1 MFATSSL
8 SKHSA
13 ITTIAV
19 VLSIMAA
26 VARPSESRHA
36 DFGSRPAAL
45 LMASVFYCCDF
56 IAVAASKDM
65 TDKAA
70 GGILYTIGIS
80 GRD

>member
-1 MFATSSL
+1 MLIS
-8 SKHSA
+8 
-13 ITTIAV
+13 
-19 VLSIMAA
+19 VL
-26 VARPSESRHA
+26 
-36 DFGSRPAAL
+36 DL
-45 LMASVFYCCDF
+45 LHFLWLVFFYCCDF